1 MTVGLVEFLQKK
13 KEREKAHQTACDHF
27 AVVRVTVYGWDHF
40 AVVPVT
46 VYGWDHFA
54 VVPVTVYGCD
64 HFAVVP
70 VTVYGC
76 DHFAVVLMT
85 VYGRTCSAVV
95 PGRLETNWGTN
106 NEPPLTTT
114 DSNSNTDTTN

>member
-27 AVVRVTVYGWDHF
+27 AVVRATVYGWDHF

-46 VYGWDHFA
+46 VYGW
-54 VVPVTVYGCD
+54 D